1 MKMTGTQARRHE
13 GTKWKSERLPRLF
26 VPPCLRASVPSAFT
40 LTELLVV
47 ISLIVIILALAVPA
61 FNLISGS
68 GSIDQA
74 QNQISAM
81 FAQAQATAV
90 DRQNYVGVLFYKDA
104 PADRYTL
111 VIVEKVKPA
120 PWVPLRPR
128 ADGTF
133 VGVEYRKGDV
143 VSRVTTITTTVTAKP
158 GHPLGTMTRY
168 YIAN

>member
-1 MKMTGTQARRHE
+1 MDLRFWILDLRLGRAARSRAQVALQS
-13 GTKWKSERLPRLF
+13 KIQNSKSKI
-26 VPPCLRASVPSAFT
+26 SAFT

-47 ISLIVIILALAVPA
+47 ISLVVLILALAVPA

-143 VSRVTTITTTVTAKP
+143 VSRVTTITTTVTA
-158 GHPLGTMTRY
+158 
-168 YIAN
+168 

>member
-1 MKMTGTQARRHE
+1 MK
-13 GTKWKSERLPRLF
+13 GTKALRHAGTKGCPDANDVRKLF
-26 VPPCLRASVPSAFT
+26 VPPCLGFPRSGRSSSVPSGFT

-90 DRQNYVGVLFYKDA
+90 DRENYVGVLFYKDV

-111 VIVEKVKPA
+111 VLVEKVKPN
-120 PWVPLRPR
+120 PWIYQYPNPT
-128 ADGTF
+128 GTGF
-133 VGVEYRKGDV
+133 IPVNYRVGDV
-143 VSRVTTITTTVTAKP
+143 VSR
-158 GHPLGTMTRY
+158 
-168 YIAN
+168 